1 MLDDQPTDAETSF
14 PSDMLGAI
22 VLCGGQSTRL
32 GIDKTELIF
41 RGQTFLEL
49 VVRQVSK
56 VARHVVLV
64 GRINSESHHLAGNI
78 ISLQDE
84 RDGLGPLEGMRVGL
98 KCLDDRNVPL
108 AFVTSCDVP
117 LLKPELIQFLISH
130 RRKHSAIVPVDGAR
144 VYGMTAIYQT
154 DLHSR
159 IEARLEN
166 KQLRVSE
173 LADAFDARKVPV
185 NELKDVDPNLDSMTN
200 INSVK
205 DYQALLDRFELTC
218 PPELA
223 KRIKKK

>member
-1 MLDDQPTDAETSF
+1 MPNNQPTDAETSF
-14 PSDMLGAI
+14 PSDVMGAI

-41 RGQTFLEL
+41 RDQTFLEL
-49 VVRQVSK
+49 VVQQVSK
-56 VARHVVLV
+56 VAKHVVLV
-64 GRINSESHHLAGNI
+64 GRINSESHHLAENI

-84 RDGLGPLEGMRVGL
+84 RDGLGPLEGIRVGL
-98 KCLDDRNVPL
+98 KCLADRNIPL

-117 LLKPELIQFLISH
+117 LLKPELIRFLISQ
-130 RRKHSAIVPVDGAR
+130 RCERSAIVPVDGAR
-144 VYGMTAIYQT
+144 VYGMTAIYET
-154 DLHSR
+154 ELHSR
-159 IEARLEN
+159 IEERLEN

-200 INSVK
+200 INSAQ
-205 DYQALLDRFELTC
+205 DYQALLDRFQLTC

-223 KRIKKK
+223 KRIKEK